1 MRVKTPDRI
10 NRQINFLSILL
21 RTKSFNIKN
30 ALQIKVYVLFT
41 NKDIVLLLS
50 LYLETLV
57 FNYICVGL

>member
-30 ALQIKVYVLFT
+30 ALQIKVYVFFT

>member
-10 NRQINFLSILL
+10 NRKINFLSILL